1 MKQTFQI
8 LNVKCNGCATRVRN
22 ALESQFG
29 SVEVNLDVMPR
40 EITLEI
46 DDSNIDSLKQKCK
59 SLGYPFANEELDTI
73 EQISTKAKS
82 FVSCAIGKIENKD

>member
-46 DDSNIDSLKQKCK
+46 DDSNIDSLKQ
-59 SLGYPFANEELDTI
+59 
-73 EQISTKAKS
+73 
-82 FVSCAIGKIENKD
+82 